1 MTAEQFRAD
10 RKTVDAVIRNLEI
23 IGEAAKR
30 LPASE
35 KTRRA
40 EADWRRIAGF
50 RDVLI
55 HAYFGVDLD
64 IVWDVVTNKVGDLL
78 KIVTDEPGAE
88 PPKSGSSGQAQL
100 GIAADTS
107 ATEPDAESGPSVAF
121 PQNEA
126 RGPH

>member
-1 MTAEQFRAD
+1 MSRDASLYLADIEESCRLILTYTADMTAEQFRAD
-10 RKTVDAVIRNLEI
+10 RKTVDAVIRNLQI

-35 KTRRA
+35 KARRA

-64 IVWDVVTNKVGDLL
+64 IVWDVVTSKVGDLL
-78 KIVTDEPGAE
+78 KIVTDEPAAE
-88 PPKSGSSGQAQL
+88 PP
-100 GIAADTS
+100 
-107 ATEPDAESGPSVAF
+107 
-121 PQNEA
+121 
-126 RGPH
+126 